1 MSKGKTVSQ
10 QTVDPAQMAMYQ
22 DLYDKSK
29 SIASQPFVPYTGA
42 RVAGFNPDQL
52 RGFDATRGI
61 FESAQALD
69 PRGAINTLAGQS
81 APTLLGADINAYQN
95 PFNTQVI
102 DQSLSDLDRARQ
114 MALGGDQD
122 RAISAGAF
130 GGSRSGILEAET
142 NRAFADQAARTSSGL
157 RQAGFNQ
164 AQRAAESDIGR
175 EMDNRRF
182 QAGLQSGLLGDQY
195 RTLGLLGGMGSQ
207 QQGLQQAGLDTGY
220 NEFLRG
226 LDYGPRQ
233 LGLLS
238 QGVSAMPQNITR
250 SDQYKPGGLE
260 QAGNAATTVA
270 TLMSLFSDE
279 RLKDDIELIGNE
291 KGYNIYTWSWNEI
304 AKKLGITALNKGVIA
319 QEVMKTNPDAVS
331 LHESGYYMVNYGAL

>member
-1 MSKGKTVSQ
+1 MSKGKTVTSSA
-10 QTVDPAQMAMYQ
+10 VDPAQMAMFQ
-22 DLYDKSK
+22 DLYDTSK

-95 PFNTQVI
+95 PFTTQVI

-114 MALGGDQD
+114 MAIGGDQD

-195 RTLGLLGGMGSQ
+195 QTLGLLGNMGSQ
-207 QQGLQQAGLDTGY
+207 QQNLQQAGLNAGY

-233 LGLLS
+233 LGLLA
-238 QGVSAMPQNITR
+238 QGLSAMPQNVTQTSR
-250 SDQYKPGGLE
+250 KDTGTGDVLGS
-260 QAGNAATTVA
+260 AAQIA
-270 TLMSLFSDE
+270 ALFAMSDE

>member
-1 MSKGKTVSQ
+1 MSKGKTVTSSA
-10 QTVDPAQMAMYQ
+10 VDPAQMAMFQ

-29 SIASQPFVPYTGA
+29 SIASQPFVPYTGS

-61 FESAQALD
+61 FESSQAFD

-95 PFNTQVI
+95 PFTTQVI

-114 MALGGDQD
+114 MAIGGDQD

-164 AQRAAESDIGR
+164 AQRAAESDIAR

-182 QAGLQSGLLGDQY
+182 QGNLQSGLLGDQY

-233 LGLLS
+233 LGLLA
-238 QGVSAMPQNITR
+238 QGLSGMPQNLTQT
-250 SDQYKPGGLE
+250 SGKDTG
-260 QAGNAATTVA
+260 AGDVLGSAAQIA
-270 TLMSLFSDE
+270 ALFAMSDE

-291 KGYNIYTWSWNEI
+291 KGYNIYTWTWNEI

-319 QEVMKTNPDAVS
+319 QEVMKTNPDAVA
-331 LHESGYYMVNYGAL
+331 LHDSGYYMVNYGAL

>member
-29 SIASQPFVPYTGA
+29 SIASQPFVPYTGS

-52 RGFDATRGI
+52 QGFDATRGI

-250 SDQYKPGGLE
+250 SDQYNPGGLE
-260 QAGNAATTVA
+260 KAGNAATTVA

-291 KGYNIYTWSWNEI
+291 KGYNIYTWTWNKI
-304 AKKLGITALNKGVIA
+304 AKKLGVNAPTKGVIA
-319 QEVMKTNPDAVS
+319 QEVMRTNPDAVA
-331 LHESGYYMVNYGAL
+331 LHDSGYYMVNYGAL

>member
-29 SIASQPFVPYTGA
+29 SIASQPFVPYTGS

-52 RGFDATRGI
+52 QGFDATRGI
-61 FESAQALD
+61 FESSQAFD

-195 RTLGLLGGMGSQ
+195 QTLGLLGNMGSQ
-207 QQGLQQAGLDTGY
+207 QQNLGQAGLNAGY

-238 QGVSAMPQNITR
+238 QGASAMPQNVTQT
-250 SDQYKPGGLE
+250 SQKDTG
-260 QAGNAATTVA
+260 AGDILGSAAQIA
-270 TLMSLFSDE
+270 ALFAMSDE
-279 RLKDDIELIGNE
+279 RLKDNIKLIGNE
-291 KGYNIYTWSWNEI
+291 KGYNIYTWTWNKI
-304 AKKLGITALNKGVIA
+304 AKKLGVNSPTKGVIA
-319 QEVMKTNPDAVS
+319 QEVMKTNPDAVA
-331 LHESGYYMVNYGAL
+331 LHDSGYYMVNYGAL

>member
-29 SIASQPFVPYTGA
+29 SIASQPFVPYTGS

-52 RGFDATRGI
+52 QGFDATRGI
-61 FESAQALD
+61 FESSQAFD

-195 RTLGLLGGMGSQ
+195 QTLGLLGNMGSQ
-207 QQGLQQAGLDTGY
+207 QQNLQQTGLNAGY

-238 QGVSAMPQNITR
+238 QGASAMPQNITL
-250 SDQYKPGGLE
+250 SEQYKPGGLE
-260 QAGNAATTVA
+260 QVGNAASTIA
-270 TLMSLFSDE
+270 SIFALSDE

-291 KGYNIYTWSWNEI
+291 KGYNIYTWTWNKI
-304 AKKLGITALNKGVIA
+304 AKKLGVNAPTKGVIA
-319 QEVMKTNPDAVS
+319 QEVMRTNPDAVA
-331 LHESGYYMVNYGAL
+331 LHDSGYYMVNYGAL

>member
-1 MSKGKTVSQ
+1 MSKGKTVSSSA
-10 QTVDPAQMAMYQ
+10 VDPAQMAMFQ
-22 DLYDKSK
+22 DLYDTSK

-95 PFNTQVI
+95 PFTTQVI

-114 MALGGDQD
+114 MAIGGDQD

-175 EMDNRRF
+175 ELDNRRF

-195 RTLGLLGGMGSQ
+195 QTLGLLGNMGSQ
-207 QQGLQQAGLDTGY
+207 QQNLGQAGLNAGY
-220 NEFLRG
+220 NEFLRA

-238 QGVSAMPQNITR
+238 QGVSAMPQNVTQTSR
-250 SDQYKPGGLE
+250 KDTG
-260 QAGNAATTVA
+260 AGDILGSAAQIA
-270 TLMSLFSDE
+270 ALFAMSDE

>member
-29 SIASQPFVPYTGA
+29 SIASQPFVPYTGS

-52 RGFDATRGI
+52 QGFDATRGI
-61 FESAQALD
+61 FESSQAFD
-69 PRGAINTLAGQS
+69 PRGAINTIAGQS

-195 RTLGLLGGMGSQ
+195 QTLGLLGNMGSQ
-207 QQGLQQAGLDTGY
+207 QQNLGQAGLNAGY

-238 QGVSAMPQNITR
+238 QGASAMPQNVTQT
-250 SDQYKPGGLE
+250 SQKDTG
-260 QAGNAATTVA
+260 AGDILGSAAQIA
-270 TLMSLFSDE
+270 ALFAMSDE
-279 RLKDDIELIGNE
+279 RLKDNIKLIGNE
-291 KGYNIYTWSWNEI
+291 KGYNIYTWTWNKI
-304 AKKLGITALNKGVIA
+304 AKKLGVNSPTKGVIA
-319 QEVMKTNPDAVS
+319 QEVMKTNPDAVA
-331 LHESGYYMVNYGAL
+331 LHDSGYYMVNYGAL

>member
-1 MSKGKTVSQ
+1 MSKGKQITSS
-10 QTVDPAQMAMYQ
+10 TIDPAQMAMYQ

-114 MALGGDQD
+114 MAIGGDQD

-175 EMDNRRF
+175 QMDNRRF

-195 RTLGLLGGMGSQ
+195 QTLGLLGNIGSQ
-207 QQGLQQAGLDTGY
+207 QQNLGQAGLNAGY

-238 QGVSAMPQNITR
+238 QGVSAMPQNVTQTSR
-250 SDQYKPGGLE
+250 KDTG
-260 QAGNAATTVA
+260 AGDVLGSAAQIA
-270 TLMSLFSDE
+270 ALFAMSDE

>member
-1 MSKGKTVSQ
+1 MSKGKTVTSSA
-10 QTVDPAQMAMYQ
+10 VDPAQMAMFQ

-29 SIASQPFVPYTGA
+29 SIASQPFVPYTGS

-61 FESAQALD
+61 FESSQAFD

-95 PFNTQVI
+95 PFTTQVI

-114 MALGGDQD
+114 MAIGGDQD

-238 QGVSAMPQNITR
+238 QGLSAMPQNIT
-250 SDQYKPGGLE
+250 SSEQYKPGGLE
-260 QAGNAATTVA
+260 QAGNAATTAA

-291 KGYNIYTWSWNEI
+291 KGYNIYTWTWNDL

-319 QEVMKTNPDAVS
+319 QEVMKTNPDAVT
-331 LHESGYYMVNYGAL
+331 LHDSGYYMVNYGAL

>member
-29 SIASQPFVPYTGA
+29 SIASQPFVPYTGS

-52 RGFDATRGI
+52 QGFDATRGI
-61 FESAQALD
+61 FESSQAFD

-195 RTLGLLGGMGSQ
+195 QTLGLLGNMGSQ
-207 QQGLQQAGLDTGY
+207 QQNLQQTGLNAGY

-238 QGVSAMPQNITR
+238 QGASAMPQNITL
-250 SDQYKPGGLE
+250 SEQYKPGGLE
-260 QAGNAATTVA
+260 QVGNAASTIA
-270 TLMSLFSDE
+270 SIFALSDE

-291 KGYNIYTWSWNEI
+291 KGYNIYTWTWNKI
-304 AKKLGITALNKGVIA
+304 AKKLGVNSPTKGVIA
-319 QEVMKTNPDAVS
+319 QEVMRTNPDAVA
-331 LHESGYYMVNYGAL
+331 LHDSGYYMVNYGAL

>member
-10 QTVDPAQMAMYQ
+10 QTVDPAQMAMFQ

-29 SIASQPFVPYTGA
+29 SIASQPFVPYTGS

-52 RGFDATRGI
+52 QGFDATRGI
-61 FESAQALD
+61 FESSQAFD
-69 PRGAINTLAGQS
+69 PRGAINTIAGQS

-195 RTLGLLGGMGSQ
+195 QTLGLLGNMGSQ
-207 QQGLQQAGLDTGY
+207 QQNLQQTGLNAGY

-238 QGVSAMPQNITR
+238 QGASAMPQNVTQTSR
-250 SDQYKPGGLE
+250 KDTG
-260 QAGNAATTVA
+260 AGDILGSAAQIAALFAMNA
-270 TLMSLFSDE
+270 SDE
-279 RLKDDIELIGNE
+279 RLKDNIKLIGNE
-291 KGYNIYTWSWNEI
+291 KGYNIYTWTWNKI
-304 AKKLGITALNKGVIA
+304 AKKLGVNSPTKGVIA
-319 QEVMKTNPDAVS
+319 QEVMKTNPDAVA
-331 LHESGYYMVNYGAL
+331 LHDSGYYMVNYGAL

>member
-29 SIASQPFVPYTGA
+29 SIASQPFVPYTGS

-52 RGFDATRGI
+52 QGFDATRGI
-61 FESAQALD
+61 FESSQAFD

-195 RTLGLLGGMGSQ
+195 QTLGLLGNMGSQ
-207 QQGLQQAGLDTGY
+207 QQNLGQAGLNAGY

-238 QGVSAMPQNITR
+238 QGASAMPQNVTQT
-250 SDQYKPGGLE
+250 SQKDTG
-260 QAGNAATTVA
+260 AGDILGSAAQIAALFAMNA
-270 TLMSLFSDE
+270 SDE
-279 RLKDDIELIGNE
+279 RLKDNIKLIGNE
-291 KGYNIYTWSWNEI
+291 KGYNIYTWTWNKI
-304 AKKLGITALNKGVIA
+304 AKKLGVNSPTKGVIA
-319 QEVMKTNPDAVS
+319 QEVMRTNPDAVA
-331 LHESGYYMVNYGAL
+331 LHDSGYYMVNYGAL

>member
-1 MSKGKTVSQ
+1 MSKGKTVTSSA
-10 QTVDPAQMAMYQ
+10 VDPAQMAMFQ
-22 DLYDKSK
+22 DLYDTSK

-95 PFNTQVI
+95 PFTTQVI

-114 MALGGDQD
+114 MAIGGDQD

-175 EMDNRRF
+175 ELDNRRF

-195 RTLGLLGGMGSQ
+195 QTLGLLGNIGSQ
-207 QQGLQQAGLDTGY
+207 QQNLGQAGLNAGY

-233 LGLLS
+233 LGLLA
-238 QGVSAMPQNITR
+238 QGLSAMPQNVTQTSR
-250 SDQYKPGGLE
+250 KDTG
-260 QAGNAATTVA
+260 AGDVLGSAAQIA
-270 TLMSLFSDE
+270 ALFAMSDE

>member
-1 MSKGKTVSQ
+1 MSKGKQITSS
-10 QTVDPAQMAMYQ
+10 TIDPAQMAMYQ
-22 DLYDKSK
+22 DLYDTSK

-114 MALGGDQD
+114 MAIGGDQD

-175 EMDNRRF
+175 ELDNRRF

-195 RTLGLLGGMGSQ
+195 QTLGLLGNMGSQ
-207 QQGLQQAGLDTGY
+207 QQNLQQAGLNAGY

-233 LGLLS
+233 LGLLA
-238 QGVSAMPQNITR
+238 QGLSAMPQNVTKTSR
-250 SDQYKPGGLE
+250 KDTG
-260 QAGNAATTVA
+260 AGDVLGSAAQIA
-270 TLMSLFSDE
+270 ALFAMSDE

>member
-29 SIASQPFVPYTGA
+29 SIASQPFVPYTGS

-52 RGFDATRGI
+52 QGFDATRGI
-61 FESAQALD
+61 FESSQAFD
-69 PRGAINTLAGQS
+69 PRGAINTIAGQS

-195 RTLGLLGGMGSQ
+195 QTLGLLGNMGSQ
-207 QQGLQQAGLDTGY
+207 QQNLQQTGLNAGY

-238 QGVSAMPQNITR
+238 QGASAMPQNVTQTSR
-250 SDQYKPGGLE
+250 KDTGFGDVLGSAAQLGSMWLLGG
-260 QAGNAATTVA
+260 
-270 TLMSLFSDE
+270 M
-279 RLKDDIELIGNE
+279 
-291 KGYNIYTWSWNEI
+291 
-304 AKKLGITALNKGVIA
+304 
-319 QEVMKTNPDAVS
+319 
-331 LHESGYYMVNYGAL
+331 

>member
-29 SIASQPFVPYTGA
+29 SIASQPFVPYTGS

-52 RGFDATRGI
+52 QGFDATRGI
-61 FESAQALD
+61 FESSQAFD
-69 PRGAINTLAGQS
+69 PRSAINTLAGQS

-195 RTLGLLGGMGSQ
+195 QTLGLLGNMGSQ
-207 QQGLQQAGLDTGY
+207 QQNLGQAGLNAGY

-238 QGVSAMPQNITR
+238 QGASAMPQNVTQT
-250 SDQYKPGGLE
+250 SQKDTG
-260 QAGNAATTVA
+260 AGDILGSAAQIAALFAMNA
-270 TLMSLFSDE
+270 SDE
-279 RLKDDIELIGNE
+279 RLKDNIKLIGNE
-291 KGYNIYTWSWNEI
+291 KGYNIYTWTWNKI
-304 AKKLGITALNKGVIA
+304 AKKLGVNSPTKGVIA
-319 QEVMKTNPDAVS
+319 QEVMRTNPDAVA
-331 LHESGYYMVNYGAL
+331 LHDSGYYMVNYGAL

>member
-29 SIASQPFVPYTGA
+29 SIASQPFVPYTGS

-69 PRGAINTLAGQS
+69 PRGAINTLAGKS
-81 APTLLGADINAYQN
+81 TPTLLGADISAYQS
-95 PFNTQVI
+95 PYTSQVI
-102 DQSLSDLDRARQ
+102 DQSMQDIQRQADIARG
-114 MALGGDQD
+114 ASQD
-122 RAISAGAF
+122 RAIGANAF
-130 GGSRSGILEAET
+130 GGSRSAILEGESQIP
-142 NRAFADQAARTSSGL
+142 FADAMARTSANL
-157 RQAGFNQ
+157 RDTGYGRAL
-164 AQRAAESDIGR
+164 RAAESDIGR
-175 EMDNRRF
+175 EMDNRTF

-195 RTLGLLGGMGSQ
+195 QTLGLLGNIGSQ
-207 QQGLQQAGLDTGY
+207 QQNLGQAGLNAGY

-238 QGVSAMPQNITR
+238 QGVSAMPQNVTQTSR
-250 SDQYKPGGLE
+250 KDTG
-260 QAGNAATTVA
+260 AGDVLGSAAQIA
-270 TLMSLFSDE
+270 ALFAMSDE

-331 LHESGYYMVNYGAL
+331 LHESGYYMVNYGVL

>member
-1 MSKGKTVSQ
+1 MSKGKTVAQ
-10 QTVDPAQMAMYQ
+10 QTVDPAQMAMFQ

-114 MALGGDQD
+114 MAIGGDQD

-175 EMDNRRF
+175 QMDNRRF

-195 RTLGLLGGMGSQ
+195 QTLGLLGNMGSQ
-207 QQGLQQAGLDTGY
+207 QQNLGQAGLNAGY
-220 NEFLRG
+220 NEFLRA

-238 QGVSAMPQNITR
+238 QGVSAMPQNVTQTSRKDTGTGDILG
-250 SDQYKPGGLE
+250 S
-260 QAGNAATTVA
+260 AAQIA
-270 TLMSLFSDE
+270 ALFAMSDE

-291 KGYNIYTWSWNEI
+291 KGYNIYTWTWNDL
-304 AKKLGITALNKGVIA
+304 AKKLGVNAPTKGVIA
-319 QEVMKTNPDAVS
+319 QEVMKTNPDAVA
-331 LHESGYYMVNYGAL
+331 LHDSGYYMVNYGAL

>member
-1 MSKGKTVSQ
+1 MSKGKTVSSSA
-10 QTVDPAQMAMYQ
+10 VDPAQMAMFQ
-22 DLYDKSK
+22 DLYDTSK

-114 MALGGDQD
+114 MAIGGDQD

-175 EMDNRRF
+175 QMDNRRF

-195 RTLGLLGGMGSQ
+195 QTLGLLGNMGSQ
-207 QQGLQQAGLDTGY
+207 QQNLGQAGLNAGY
-220 NEFLRG
+220 NEFLRA

-238 QGVSAMPQNITR
+238 QGVSAMPQNVTQTSRKDTGTGDILG
-250 SDQYKPGGLE
+250 S
-260 QAGNAATTVA
+260 AAQIA
-270 TLMSLFSDE
+270 ALFAMSDE

-291 KGYNIYTWSWNEI
+291 KGYNIYTWTWNDL
-304 AKKLGITALNKGVIA
+304 AKKLGVNAPTKGVIA
-319 QEVMKTNPDAVS
+319 QEVMRTNPDAVA
-331 LHESGYYMVNYGAL
+331 LHDSGYYMVNYGAL

>member
-10 QTVDPAQMAMYQ
+10 QTVDPAQMAMFQ

-29 SIASQPFVPYTGA
+29 SIASQPFVPYTGS

-52 RGFDATRGI
+52 QGFDATRGI
-61 FESAQALD
+61 FESSQAFD
-69 PRGAINTLAGQS
+69 PRGAINTIAGQS

-195 RTLGLLGGMGSQ
+195 QTLGLLGNMGSQ
-207 QQGLQQAGLDTGY
+207 QQNLQQTGLNAGY

-238 QGVSAMPQNITR
+238 QGASAMPQNVTQTSR
-250 SDQYKPGGLE
+250 KDTG
-260 QAGNAATTVA
+260 AGDILGSAAQIAALFAMNA
-270 TLMSLFSDE
+270 SDE
-279 RLKDDIELIGNE
+279 RLKDNIKLIGNE
-291 KGYNIYTWSWNEI
+291 KGYNIYTWTWNKI
-304 AKKLGITALNKGVIA
+304 AKKLGVNSPTKGVIA
-319 QEVMKTNPDAVS
+319 QEVMRTNPDAVA
-331 LHESGYYMVNYGAL
+331 LHDSGYYMVNYGAL